1 MCYRFSGIVPPK
13 YNINVMELRIYE
25 VMKGTRRYE
34 VMKGTRSYGTLI
46 VAIDYN
52 EPGAA
57 YGDNVATNALFEG

>member
-1 MCYRFSGIVPPK
+1 
-13 YNINVMELRIYE
+13 MELRIYE